1 MLRLLCLAAL
11 IVPASAIANEPP
23 APATTVT
30 VATKPVDDGEKK
42 VCRRVT
48 TIGSNIPGKKVC
60 VTRSENEAA
69 QRAARDQAAEMNNSN
84 AGHQSG
90 N

>member
-1 MLRLLCLAAL
+1 MFRLLYVAAL
-11 IVPASAIANEPP
+11 MIPASAIAGETTPP
-23 APATTVT
+23 AKTAPA
-30 VATKPVDDGEKK
+30 ATKSADDADKK

-60 VTRSENEAA
+60 VSRAEFEEAA
-69 QRAARDQAAEMNNSN
+69 RANREEAKQISSGG
-84 AGHQSG
+84 GHQSG

>member
-1 MLRLLCLAAL
+1 MFRLLCVAAL
-11 IVPASAIANEPP
+11 LIPASAMAGETTPP
-23 APATTVT
+23 AKTAPA
-30 VATKPVDDGEKK
+30 ATKSADDAEKK

-60 VTRSENEAA
+60 VSRAEIEDA
-69 QRAARDQAAEMNNSN
+69 QRAAREEAKQMSSGG
-84 AGHQSG
+84 GHSSG